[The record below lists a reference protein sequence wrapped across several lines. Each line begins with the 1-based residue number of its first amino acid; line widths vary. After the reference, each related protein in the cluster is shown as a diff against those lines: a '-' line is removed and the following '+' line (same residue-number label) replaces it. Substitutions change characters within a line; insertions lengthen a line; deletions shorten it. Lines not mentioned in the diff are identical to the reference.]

1 MHCEHFTSLHRSD
14 YLCRESVNAAITN
27 SFCRKCRIYALF
39 CRECRDYALFR
50 VEFYA
55 EFLAEIF
62 GNTQN
67 FGRNSAEKIGRWSLW
82 HEDRDKQKE
91 CSCVKMPSIL
101 RGGHKSPSLSTEF
114 DSNRASASSSSTSSS
129 MKSSSTS
136 SSFASSSGFVEAWI
150 NPLSLQ

>member
-1 MHCEHFTSLHRSD
+1 M
-14 YLCRESVNAAITN
+14 CRESVNAAITH

-67 FGRNSAEKIGRWSLW
+67 FGRNSAEKIGDWTWSLCFPGTSYGKSAGENAEVKNTFVVR
-82 HEDRDKQKE
+82 HFIKILKVPGKVRMQKKHFFGRHFAE
-91 CSCVKMPSIL
+91 VQDTFFYTYY
-101 RGGHKSPSLSTEF
+101 KSFEL
-114 DSNRASASSSSTSSS
+114 
-129 MKSSSTS
+129 
-136 SSFASSSGFVEAWI
+136 
-150 NPLSLQ
+150 